1 MENSIAQNISEVVL
15 VDKPEGITSYDV
27 IRSLKRKYPKKTKI
41 GHAGTLDPFATG
53 LLIILV
59 GKYTKQQDE
68 FHKMNKVYRVK
79 AIFNAKSD
87 TLDRTGRIE
96 KLNDLSIDRSIIEEA
111 IKKYFL
117 GNIQQ
122 IPPKFSAVHVNGQRA
137 YDLARNGV
145 DFELKPKDI
154 HVLRF
159 DILNIE
165 WPTLEFEIECGS
177 GTYIR
182 SLISD
187 LAIKLGTDAYC
198 DQLRRISIGE
208 YNVKDAIKLE
218 YRKYE

>member
-1 MENSIAQNISEVVL
+1 MENSISQNIDEVVL

-27 IRSLKRKYPKKTKI
+27 IRNLKRKYPRKTKI

-59 GKYTKQQDE
+59 GKYTKRQDE

-87 TLDRTGRIE
+87 TLDRTGKIE
-96 KLNDLSIDRSIIEEA
+96 KLKDINIEINDIEDT

-122 IPPKFSAVHVNGQRA
+122 IPPKFSAVHVNGKRA

-145 DFELKPKDI
+145 EFELKPKDI
-154 HVLRF
+154 QVFRFNVLSF
-159 DILNIE
+159 DL
-165 WPTLEFEIECGS
+165 PTVEFEIECGS

-182 SLISD
+182 SLVSD

-208 YNVKDAIKLE
+208 YNVDNAVKLE
-218 YRKYE
+218 D